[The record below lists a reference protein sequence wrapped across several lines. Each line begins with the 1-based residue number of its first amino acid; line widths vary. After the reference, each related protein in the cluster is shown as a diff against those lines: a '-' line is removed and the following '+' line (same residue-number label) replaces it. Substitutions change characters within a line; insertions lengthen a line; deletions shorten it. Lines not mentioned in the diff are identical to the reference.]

1 MFGEENNV
9 EREPKTRKRS
19 KKLGINGLSTLEAD
33 VMNIVWEHKKIT
45 VREVHETMLEEGY
58 IPYTTVM
65 AAMNNMAQKGL
76 LKQNRD
82 GKAYVYSAAVT
93 RDAMAKNIVDTVVS
107 RILGGTSTPLISHLL
122 KLKKED
128 DVEKLL
134 ELKKQ
139 LSE

>member
-1 MFGEENNV
+1 M
-9 EREPKTRKRS
+9 ERQPLTRKRS

-33 VMNIVWEHKKIT
+33 IMNIVWQHKKIT

-82 GKAYVYSAAVT
+82 GKAYIYSAAVS
-93 RDAMAKNIVDTVVS
+93 RDAMAKSIVDSVVNK
-107 RILGGTSTPLISHLL
+107 ILGGVATPLVSHLL
-122 KLKKED
+122 KLKKEE

-134 ELKKQ
+134 EMKKK
-139 LSE
+139 LNDNR

>member
-1 MFGEENNV
+1 M
-9 EREPKTRKRS
+9 EREPRTRKRS

-33 VMNIVWEHKKIT
+33 IMNIVWQHKKIT

-76 LKQNRD
+76 LKQNKN
-82 GKAYVYSAAVT
+82 GKAYVYSAAVN
-93 RDAMAKNIVDTVVS
+93 RDTMAKLIVDTVVS
-107 RILGGTSTPLISHLL
+107 RILGGVATPLISHLL
-122 KLKKED
+122 KLKKDED
-128 DVEKLL
+128 VDKLL

-139 LSE
+139 LNEK

>member
-1 MFGEENNV
+1 LV
-9 EREPKTRKRS
+9 REPGTRKRS

-33 VMNIVWEHKKIT
+33 IMNIVWDYRKIT

-76 LKQNRD
+76 LKQNRN
-82 GKAYVYSAAVT
+82 GKAYIYSAAVS
-93 RDAMAKNIVDTVVS
+93 RDNMAKSIVDTVVEKV
-107 RILGGTSTPLISHLL
+107 LGGTATPLVSHLL
-122 KLKKED
+122 KLKKDE

-134 ELKKQ
+134 EMKKN
-139 LSE
+139 LDKK

>member
-1 MFGEENNV
+1 MV
-9 EREPKTRKRS
+9 REPGIRKRS

-33 VMNIVWEHKKIT
+33 IMNIVWEHKKIT

-76 LKQNRD
+76 LKQNRN
-82 GKAYVYSAAVT
+82 GKAYIYSAAVS
-93 RDAMAKNIVDTVVS
+93 RDNMAKSIVDTVVEKV
-107 RILGGTSTPLISHLL
+107 LGGTATPLVSHLL
-122 KLKKED
+122 KLKKDE

-134 ELKKQ
+134 EMKKN
-139 LSE
+139 LDKK

>member
-1 MFGEENNV
+1 M
-9 EREPKTRKRS
+9 EREPRTRKRS
-19 KKLGINGLSTLEAD
+19 KRLGINGLSTLEAD
-33 VMNIVWEHKKIT
+33 IMDIIWQYKKIT

-76 LKQNRD
+76 LKQNRN

-93 RDAMAKNIVDTVVS
+93 RTAMAKLIVDSVVS
-107 RILGGTSTPLISHLL
+107 KILGGVATPLVSHLL
-122 KLKKED
+122 KLKSDE

-134 ELKKQ
+134 ELKEK
-139 LSE
+139 LNN